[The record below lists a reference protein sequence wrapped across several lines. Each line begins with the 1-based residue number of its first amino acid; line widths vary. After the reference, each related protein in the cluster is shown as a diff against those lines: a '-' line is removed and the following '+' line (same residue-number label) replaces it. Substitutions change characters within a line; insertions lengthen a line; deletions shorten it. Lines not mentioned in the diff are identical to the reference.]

1 MTIERAKEFLN
12 IHEVLDYKKGE
23 HVKAYLVASGS
34 TVNTDDSILAY
45 SNVETAQALLP
56 SSFIQYPCYGICLWL
71 PVDAPKEEVI
81 EAAKIVCA
89 LSEYPVLDDSD
100 YSEREQEAI
109 NEACS
114 ERWLWKDVINDL
126 GLEIEVTGDESAD
139 ELRDKVLAN
148 GDEDGRIYE
157 SIRVWALG
165 L

>member
-1 MTIERAKEFLN
+1 MTIERAKEFLD
-12 IHEVLDYKKGE
+12 IHEVFSREAGE

-34 TVNTDDSILAY
+34 TVNTNDSILAY

-56 SSFIQYPCYGICLWL
+56 SSFIHYPCYGVCLFL
-71 PVDAPKEEVI
+71 PIDAPEEEVI
-81 EAAKIVCA
+81 EAAKIVCT

-100 YSEREQEAI
+100 YSEREQNAI

-114 ERWLWKDVINDL
+114 ERYLWEDVINDL
-126 GLEIEVTGDESAD
+126 GLDIEIDGSESAE

-148 GDEDGRIYE
+148 GDDDGRIYE